1 MKISRIIK
9 DLTNIMKKY
18 GDLDCVYTIDEEGNA
33 YHKVYFRP
41 SIGRYSEAWYEY
53 LPEQD
58 FQILIEDG
66 TIKDRDYERVACV
79 N

>member
-1 MKISRIIK
+1 MKLSRIIK

-18 GDLDCVYTIDEEGNA
+18 GDLECVYTIDEEGNA
-33 YHKVYFRP
+33 YHKVYYRP
-41 SIGRYSEAWYEY
+41 SIGRWSEAWFEY

-58 FQILIEDG
+58 YLLLLEDY
-66 TIKDRDYERVACV
+66 TVKEEDYERVACI